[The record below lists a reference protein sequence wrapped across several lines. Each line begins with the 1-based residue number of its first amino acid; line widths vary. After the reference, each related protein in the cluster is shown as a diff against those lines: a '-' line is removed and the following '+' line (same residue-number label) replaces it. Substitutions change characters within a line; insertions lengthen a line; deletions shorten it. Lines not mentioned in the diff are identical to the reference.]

1 MDPMRSYPILVALLS
16 PFRRSQQKTLA
27 VCIAAI
33 VAVGQARSFAIA
45 MQMRS
50 WRGCLLQ
57 SALNRFYRLLR
68 NHRVWDALLTAR
80 LLDVMARSPA
90 RELLVAVDWTEWP
103 HDLRML
109 VGAVVVGHRAVPV
122 LCHGHEQRV
131 RVRSQ
136 NLRENEFARV
146 LAWAAAQ
153 ARVKL
158 TLLCDRGFRRVSW
171 LRHLDA
177 LRVGFVVR
185 LMDDVLVEIEPGT
198 RIPLGR
204 VLLTMGRVLDLG
216 FVPLRSDAAHRVRIV
231 GYWAPGAHEPWWIAT
246 NRDDPPSHI
255 LKLYDRR
262 MTVEQQFRDSKGAR
276 FGVKLQWTQFR
287 RPEALGRIAM
297 LVGVAILL
305 WTLIGRLA
313 VARDPNLRLPCR
325 RKGPRFSFVA
335 IGQGMIGWPAD
346 IPPLTLAVLTR
357 HLEPP
362 ALRPVAGR
370 AVGGK

>member
-1 MDPMRSYPILVALLS
+1 MDPMRSYPILTTLLS
-16 PFRRSQQKTLA
+16 PFRKSQRTTMAWVIGAL
-27 VCIAAI
+27 
-33 VAVGQARSFAIA
+33 VAVGEARSFAIA
-45 MQMRS
+45 MRLRL
-50 WRGCLLQ
+50 WRGGLLQ

-68 NHRVWDALLTAR
+68 NHRIWDALLTAR
-80 LLDVMARSPA
+80 LLDVLARSPA

-109 VGAVVVGHRAVPV
+109 VAAVVVGRRAVPV

-136 NLRENEFARV
+136 NLRENDFART
-146 LAWAAAQ
+146 LAWAAQQ

-171 LRHLDA
+171 LRHLDT
-177 LRVGFVVR
+177 LGLGFVVR
-185 LMDDVLVEIEPGT
+185 LMDDVLVEIEPGL
-198 RIPLGR
+198 RVPLGS

-216 FVPLRSDAAHRVRIV
+216 FVALRSDAAHRVRIV
-231 GYWAPGAHEPWWIAT
+231 GYWAPGAREPWWLAT

-287 RPEALGRIAM
+287 RPEALGRVAM
-297 LVGVAILL
+297 LVGVAILI
-305 WTLIGRLA
+305 WTLVGRLA
-313 VARDPNLRLPCR
+313 VAWDPTLPLPCR

-335 IGQGMIGWPAD
+335 IGLDLSVSGASF
-346 IPPLTLAVLTR
+346 PPLTVEILAL